1 MQGLQG
7 LRSAPPPPS
16 LLNVQPGLRYGP
28 AGKLG
33 GPHTYRKYFAPNQ
46 TQMLDP
52 PMSDVTFFKIFLLIY
67 TFVYI
72 KVVSRYS

>member
-7 LRSAPPPPS
+7 LRSAPS
-16 LLNVQPGLRYGP
+16 LLDVQPGLRYGP
-28 AGKLG
+28 AGELG
-33 GPHTYRKYFAPNQ
+33 GPHTYRKYFTPNQ

-52 PMSDVTFFKIFLLIY
+52 PMSDITIFKILLLIY

-72 KVVSRYS
+72 YRY